1 MARKKLT
8 PTKAKTMLRE
18 DQAQGK
24 PLSPKQK
31 GLFGLVASGKK
42 PTRVKK

>member
-1 MARKKLT
+1 MAKKLT

-18 DQAQGK
+18 NRAQGK
-24 PLSPKQK
+24 PLTPRQK
-31 GLFGLVASGKK
+31 GLFGLVAGGKK